1 MDTRKLFREEG
12 GGSGCGDGVRADD
25 VILDILF
32 PDRDGKRMRKVVSR
46 SRARMTGKVPSRKLG
61 RMVQWESRL
70 ERMAIFVAETDPT
83 IKLYQEQ
90 PCELRYRSVD
100 GAVRRHIPDFLIE
113 RATACEIWEIK
124 SDREAESEEVIA
136 RTQLL
141 AAPLAH
147 RGFRYC
153 LVPESDLARI
163 AKTCETLAR
172 YAAEKAPIEL
182 VDTLRESWSDDMPR
196 SWAVAEALLPD
207 NQARRVIARLV
218 LDGVLRVD
226 LDQPIE
232 PETQLRWAPSQSSS
246 REIFR

>member
-12 GGSGCGDGVRADD
+12 GGSGQGGSVRADD

-61 RMVQWESRL
+61 RMVQWESRI

-83 IKLYQEQ
+83 IERYQEQ
-90 PCELRYRSVD
+90 PCEIRYRSAD
-100 GAVRRHIPDFLIE
+100 GMTRRHIPDFLIE
-113 RATACEIWEIK
+113 RAAAREIWEIK
-124 SDREAESEEVIA
+124 ADREAESEEVTA

-141 AAPLAH
+141 TAPLAR
-147 RGFRYC
+147 RGFRYR

-163 AKTCETLAR
+163 AKTCEALVR
-172 YAAEKAPIEL
+172 YAADEVLIEH
-182 VDTLRESWSDDMPR
+182 VDVLRAFWSDDKPR
-196 SWAVAEALLPD
+196 SWAAAEALLSD
-207 NQARRVIARLV
+207 RQARSVIARLV
-218 LDGVLRVD
+218 LDGVLRVA

-232 PETQLRWAPSQSSS
+232 AETELRWAHGQASSPENL
-246 REIFR
+246 R